1 MGTISTCIGL
11 PQPIWG
17 YCCWQ
22 MWACL
27 LVIYPQGLRSL
38 KVGGPREPAQ
48 GIGSTLRSHLVN
60 IQKGGS
66 IKWRGDS
73 NRQHDCLNWNMGQLC
88 IFFIDC
94 VKLECNIVK
103 NIPSFLFPNCF
114 FFFFF
119 LQWQLSVLMLWN
131 EMKHKYSLE
140 RSQHG
145 KSHSTAQPGV
155 ILKLC
160 CPLLEQMWNY
170 NWCSSGW

>member
-1 MGTISTCIGL
+1 MGTISTCIG
-11 PQPIWG
+11 PSQPIWG

-88 IFFIDC
+88 VFFIDC

-119 LQWQLSVLMLWN
+119 YNDSCQCSCS
-131 EMKHKYSLE
+131 EMKWNTNIVWRDLSM
-140 RSQHG
+140 G
-145 KSHSTAQPGV
+145 KVTAQPSLV
-155 ILKLC
+155 
-160 CPLLEQMWNY
+160 
-170 NWCSSGW
+170 